1 MTAAT
6 STTIDGALERARVTV
21 TDPAGFDVGAALRR
35 LAADAGRSVPATDT
49 AWAAQ
54 AGHRLTTVC
63 RWMINAPG
71 AAGHIDKLAVPLPET
86 PFDVEGA
93 AVFACLLHLT
103 GHPHSAQFWWQLSA
117 GAGHRV
123 SAYCLHLHHRS
134 LGEGRE
140 AAHWR
145 HEVTADSR
153 PGTESI
159 DDLLLDCLEIVATYV
174 RKNGSDASAPPTG
187 LLEMEVDRLAGD
199 GSNPILS
206 RPDRRLADHLRN
218 FTSR

>member
-6 STTIDGALERARVTV
+6 STTIDDALERARVTV
-21 TDPAGFDVGAALRR
+21 TDPTEFDVGAALRR
-35 LAADAGRSVPATDT
+35 LASDAGRSAPATDT
-49 AWAAQ
+49 ARAAQ

-71 AAGHIDKLAVPLPET
+71 AAGHIDRLAVPLPET
-86 PFDVEGA
+86 TFDVEGA

-123 SAYCLHLHHRS
+123 SAYCLHLHHLS
-134 LGEGRE
+134 LGESRE

-145 HEVTADSR
+145 YEVTDARS
-153 PGTESI
+153 GTESI
-159 DDLLLDCLEIVATYV
+159 DDVLLGCLETVATYV
-174 RKNGSDASAPPTG
+174 RKNGSDASTPPTG

-206 RPDRRLADHLRN
+206 RPDRRLADCLRD

>member
-6 STTIDGALERARVTV
+6 STTIDDALERARVTV
-21 TDPAGFDVGAALRR
+21 TDPAEFDVGAALRR
-35 LAADAGRSVPATDT
+35 LAADAGRSAPATDT
-49 AWAAQ
+49 ARAAQ

-71 AAGHIDKLAVPLPET
+71 AAGHIDRLAVPLPET
-86 PFDVEGA
+86 TFDVEGA

-123 SAYCLHLHHRS
+123 SAYCLHLHHLS
-134 LGEGRE
+134 LGESRE

-145 HEVTADSR
+145 YEVTDARS
-153 PGTESI
+153 GTESI
-159 DDLLLDCLEIVATYV
+159 DDVLLRCLETVATYV
-174 RKNGSDASAPPTG
+174 RKNGSDASTPPTG

-206 RPDRRLADHLRN
+206 RPDRRLADHLRD

>member
-6 STTIDGALERARVTV
+6 SATIDGALERARVTV
-21 TDPAGFDVGAALRR
+21 TDPTGFDVGAALRR
-35 LAADAGRSVPATDT
+35 LAADVGRSAPATDT
-49 AWAAQ
+49 ARAAQ

-86 PFDVEGA
+86 TFDVEGA

-103 GHPHSAQFWWQLSA
+103 GHPQSAQFWWQLSA

-123 SAYCLHLHHRS
+123 SAYCLHLHHLS
-134 LGEGRE
+134 LGENRE

-145 HEVTADSR
+145 HEVTDSR
-153 PGTESI
+153 SDAESI
-159 DDLLLDCLEIVATYV
+159 DDVLLGCLETVATYV
-174 RKNGSDASAPPTG
+174 RKNGSDASTPPTG

-206 RPDRRLADHLRN
+206 RPDRRLADHLRD

>member
-6 STTIDGALERARVTV
+6 SATIDGALERARVTV
-21 TDPAGFDVGAALRR
+21 TDPTGFDVGAALRR
-35 LAADAGRSVPATDT
+35 LAADVGRSAPATDT
-49 AWAAQ
+49 ARAAQ

-86 PFDVEGA
+86 TFDVEGA

-103 GHPHSAQFWWQLSA
+103 GHPQSAQFWWQLSA

-123 SAYCLHLHHRS
+123 SAYCLHLHHLS
-134 LGEGRE
+134 LGENRE

-145 HEVTADSR
+145 HEVTDSR
-153 PGTESI
+153 SDAENI
-159 DDLLLDCLEIVATYV
+159 DDVLLGCLETVATYV
-174 RKNGSDASAPPTG
+174 RKNGSDASTPPTG

-206 RPDRRLADHLRN
+206 RPDRRLADHLRD

>member
-6 STTIDGALERARVTV
+6 GTTIDGALERARVTV
-21 TDPAGFDVGAALRR
+21 TDPEGFDVGAALRR
-35 LAADAGRSVPATDT
+35 LAADAGRTAPATDT
-49 AWAAQ
+49 ARAAQ

-86 PFDVEGA
+86 TFDVEGA

-123 SAYCLHLHHRS
+123 SAYCLHLHHLS

-145 HEVTADSR
+145 HEVTDSR
-153 PGTESI
+153 PGAESI
-159 DDLLLDCLEIVATYV
+159 DDVLLGCLETVATYV

-199 GSNPILS
+199 GSSPILS
-206 RPDRRLADHLRN
+206 RPDRRLADHLRE